1 MVKKYAYIILLFFFC
16 FSYEG
21 FSQDG
26 KGATSRLETGIEGL
40 SIYPN
45 PTTSG
50 KIFITSKASLDK
62 KIEIYDV
69 LGKKLIDI
77 LLTGKELNISALP
90 NGVYILKIKEN
101 ENSATRKLIIN

>member
-1 MVKKYAYIILLFFFC
+1 MVKKYAYIIILFFFF
-16 FSYEG
+16 FSFES
-21 FSQDG
+21 FSQES
-26 KGATSRLETGIEGL
+26 KGATSKLETGIEGL

-45 PTTSG
+45 PTSTG

-69 LGKKLIDI
+69 LGKKLIDT

-90 NGVYILKIKEN
+90 NGVYILKIKEDQN
-101 ENSATRKLIIN
+101 TATRKLIIN